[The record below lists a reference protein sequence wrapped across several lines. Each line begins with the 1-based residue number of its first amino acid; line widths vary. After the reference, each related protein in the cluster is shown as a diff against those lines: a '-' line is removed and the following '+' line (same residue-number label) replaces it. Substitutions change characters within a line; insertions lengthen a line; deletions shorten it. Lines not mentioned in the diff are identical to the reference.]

1 METTEPMSMD
11 QAIDAMIQP
20 EQPEEVVEEVTDS
33 QPDVEETEEPEEEQ
47 PEVDSDDEGEEVDE
61 DDGEPESDEE
71 SEEESDE
78 EGDED
83 IDDDVD
89 EAEDEDPEETLYTV
103 KVDGAEEQV
112 TLEDLK
118 RGYSGQKYVQQGM
131 QKAAEQQKQ
140 AEQVYMTLLQ
150 ERQKVIDLTNQIN
163 NGALNPPVP
172 PSKDIFDSDPIGY
185 MEAKMQYDEKVVE
198 HNQKM
203 QVIQQQIE
211 QQSQAERQARLE
223 YAKQEAFKLQER
235 VPELTDPKKLESFQN
250 SIVEAAKDYGYTPEE
265 INGIVSHRD
274 MLVLRDAMKYRQ
286 LQKKGDIVREKS
298 KKARKPVKA
307 GAKKTYSKGQAEK
320 KQLDKLR
327 QSGSIDDALAL
338 MMKS

>member
-1 METTEPMSMD
+1 VETTEPMSMD

-20 EQPEEVVEEVTDS
+20 EQPAEEVVEEVTDS
-33 QPDVEETEEPEEEQ
+33 QPDVEEAEEPEEEQ
-47 PEVDSDDEGEEVDE
+47 PVEDSADEGEEVDE
-61 DDGEPESDEE
+61 DDGEPESD
-71 SEEESDE
+71 EESDE

-89 EAEDEDPEETLYTV
+89 EAEDEDPEETFYTV
-103 KVDGAEEQV
+103 KVDGTEEQV

-118 RGYSGQKYVQQGM
+118 RGYSGQKYVQKGM
-131 QKAAEQQKQ
+131 QEAAEQRKQ

-150 ERQKVIDLTNQIN
+150 ERQKVIELSSQIN

-172 PSKDIFDSDPIGY
+172 PSKDMFDSDPIGY

-203 QVIQQQIE
+203 QVVQQQMQ
-211 QQSQAERQARLE
+211 QQSQAEQQARLA
-223 YAKQEAFKLQER
+223 YAQQEAYKLQEL
-235 VPELTDPKKLESFQN
+235 VPELSDPKKLESFQ
-250 SIVEAAKDYGYTPEE
+250 SSVVEAAKHYGYTPDE

>member
-1 METTEPMSMD
+1 VETTEPMSMD

-47 PEVDSDDEGEEVDE
+47 PVEDSADEGEEVDE
-61 DDGEPESDEE
+61 DDGEPDTD
-71 SEEESDE
+71 EESDE

-89 EAEDEDPEETLYTV
+89 EAEDEDPAETLYTV

-150 ERQKVIDLTNQIN
+150 ERQKVVELTNQIH
-163 NGALNPPVP
+163 NGALNPPTP
-172 PSKDIFDSDPIGY
+172 PSKEMFDSDPIGY
-185 MEAKMQYDEKVVE
+185 MEAKMQYDEDLGSY
-198 HNQKM
+198 NNKM
-203 QVIQQQIE
+203 QEVQQQMQ
-211 QQSQAERQARLE
+211 QQSQAEYQARLV
-223 YAKQEAFKLQER
+223 YAKQEADKLKQL
-235 VPELTDPKKLESFQN
+235 VPELNDPKKLEVFQ
-250 SIVEAAKDYGYTPEE
+250 SSVSKAAEYYGYTPDEVNS
-265 INGIVSHRD
+265 ITSHRD

-286 LQKKGDIVREKS
+286 LQEKGDIVREKS

-327 QSGSIDDALAL
+327 QSGSIEDALAL